1 MVRGSNC
8 ESLIPTRGSDRIVTC
23 LAIHSP
29 NSQCNVIYRRRVS
42 FKYKEYYHNEYVL
55 TSFYQHD

>member
-8 ESLIPTRGSDRIVTC
+8 ESLTPTRGSDRIVTC

-29 NSQCNVIYRRRVS
+29 R
-42 FKYKEYYHNEYVL
+42 NEGID
-55 TSFYQHD
+55 SD